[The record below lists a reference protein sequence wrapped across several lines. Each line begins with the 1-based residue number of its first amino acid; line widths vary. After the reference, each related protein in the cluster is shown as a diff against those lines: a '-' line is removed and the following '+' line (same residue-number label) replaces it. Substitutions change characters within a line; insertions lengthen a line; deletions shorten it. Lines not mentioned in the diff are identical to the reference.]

1 MCVVSSRRR
10 HTRCALVTGVQT
22 CALPI
27 YSIVATADAPVKA
40 RRFSRKTLLLGAVIL
55 LAGLGG
61 VKYGYDYWTVGR
73 FIEETDDAY
82 VGGNITVIAPKVAG
96 LITAVAVTDN
106 QAVHA
111 DRKST
116 RLNSSH

>member
-1 MCVVSSRRR
+1 MVVDRD
-10 HTRCALVTGVQT
+10 
-22 CALPI
+22 
-27 YSIVATADAPVKA
+27 SIVATADAPVKA

-82 VGGNITVIAPKVAG
+82 VGGNITVIAPQVEG
-96 LITAVAVTDN
+96 LITAVAVTEKPT
-106 QAVHA
+106 VHA
-111 DRKST
+111 VDMLVGSEET
-116 RLNSSH
+116 TTALQSLMRL